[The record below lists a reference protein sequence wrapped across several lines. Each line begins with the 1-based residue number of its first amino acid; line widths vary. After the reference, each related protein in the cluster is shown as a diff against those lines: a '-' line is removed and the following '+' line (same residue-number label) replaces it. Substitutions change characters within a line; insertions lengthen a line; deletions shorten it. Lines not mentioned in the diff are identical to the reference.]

1 MTQLTHDEYEALE
14 RAVIDRRRIAIY
26 RRGTEYVV
34 VPDRLRL
41 QSGRELI
48 EARHPTTGEAMD
60 FYIDEVDDIQVIR

>member
-1 MTQLTHDEYEALE
+1 MTQLTHDEYDALE
-14 RAVIDRRRIAIY
+14 RAIIDRQRIAVY

-34 VPDRLRL
+34 VPERLRL

-48 EARHPTTGEAMD
+48 ETRHPTTGESMT

>member
-1 MTQLTHDEYEALE
+1 MTHDEYEALE

-34 VPDRLRL
+34 VPDRLQM

-48 EARHPTTGEAMD
+48 EAKHPTTGEAMS
-60 FYIDEVDDIQVIR
+60 FYIDEVDDIQVLG